1 MKLIV
6 QIPCLNEEKTLP
18 QTFADIP
25 KQIEGL
31 DEIEVLVI
39 DDGSNDKTVEV
50 AKELGVDHIIV
61 NKKNLGLAR
70 SFRIGIEECLRQGA
84 DVIVNTDGDNQYAG
98 SDISNLIK
106 PILSGNADI
115 TIGDR
120 QTHKIA
126 HFSKSKKFMQWLG
139 SALVRKLS
147 GIDVPD
153 TVSGFRAISRD
164 SAIKLNILS
173 SFSYTVEMVI
183 QAGKRDMKVVS
194 VPVKT
199 NAKTRES
206 RLFKSIPSFIG
217 RQLGTIVRIYA
228 MYKPL
233 YVFFLLG
240 SIFTFIGLIPIARF
254 LYFYFTTGSAGY
266 MQSLILGGT
275 LVLIGFIAYL
285 AGIIADLISF
295 NRQLLEISLEKIRR
309 SELSK

>member
-120 QTHKIA
+120 QTHKIT

>member
-98 SDISNLIK
+98 SDIPNLIK